1 MQLHNYF
8 MQSLPFFCHIFVEC
22 GNAESI
28 FCRIH
33 IGGRIILK
41 RRSITMLLKNCMFKN
56 TGIPYE
62 VVLHIFPQSTGKIR
76 NQLVCLVMQKQR
88 KSTITSHPPLVK
100 LKHQR
105 KKIRPKHAML
115 TINRENIPEEP
126 YKNNLLMLRKK
137 MSKQQV
143 MV

>member
-1 MQLHNYF
+1 
-8 MQSLPFFCHIFVEC
+8 MQSLPFFCHIFVEY

-28 FCRIH
+28 FYRIH

-76 NQLVCLVMQKQR
+76 N
-88 KSTITSHPPLVK
+88 
-100 LKHQR
+100 
-105 KKIRPKHAML
+105 
-115 TINRENIPEEP
+115 
-126 YKNNLLMLRKK
+126 
-137 MSKQQV
+137 
-143 MV
+143 